1 MKTRLSSNLLF
12 GLAAVTLLAAPAIA
26 AAAAA
31 AAPAG
36 PEVKFSGEV
45 EFDAYTGD
53 IANEDIKTHSY
64 ASTFDLNVDVKFN
77 DKWS

>member
-1 MKTRLSSNLLF
+1 MKTRLTSNLLF

-26 AAAAA
+26 DDAT
-31 AAPAG
+31 AAPTG